1 MQASPTSRSSLLAP
15 AQKKKALLS
24 RRPSTPTFERLV
36 SSSSS
41 SPSSPGSAGRSPSSS
56 RGSASTLG
64 YGSGRE
70 SHLSYHQE
78 VPTPSTGYA
87 SSDGRS
93 SPSFFAAEEAASAG
107 GGYTPLTGAAAGGAR
122 RLGFGSRN
130 DAQAHDR
137 AVVIAVSDGRG
148 GKGGTSSSAAYHR
161 SLLGDF
167 ESTEAA
173 VPGSSR
179 QLASMADA
187 SGGGGGGGIPT
198 GKVVAD
204 PQDKDP
210 RFHPDTPATKSVIM
224 CVVPLFM
231 GYACLFSLQHKI
243 TGIYGIEDKGARF
256 DQFGNAVSFLYIGN
270 LVFRFAHNLVF
281 ACISPRVRVIVAIAS
296 MITSLSLLLFGVFVF
311 KQTQTLAWV
320 YGAYALGGVAVG
332 SFEANVLSAIT
343 PLGHQTKLWATLGI
357 PIGVSSITIGAFGV
371 MAAGASPEVIYGTT
385 IVALTCSLFV
395 WTCVVPY
402 RHIPGNS
409 DSVAAFWGSLKDYA
423 SWLPKIKWHALCL
436 AIDMACVS
444 TFSPGVMLYV
454 FDSPQGVP
462 LFGHGSTR
470 VNHDAFFCVY
480 NLFTFCGETISRKFA
495 YVDTKERSPCW
506 FLLFSLLGIALN
518 VAGALFGFGII
529 CPLAGLFVFLANGSI
544 YNRTTKYVD
553 NHVDPVFNLTALSAW
568 LFVGDLG
575 SVLGSNMTPYVRQWL
590 G

>member
-1 MQASPTSRSSLLAP
+1 MMQASPTSRSSLLGP
-15 AQKKKALLS
+15 QKKSLLS
-24 RRPSTPTFERLV
+24 GDRGKRRPSTPTFERLF
-36 SSSSS
+36 SSSDS
-41 SPSSPGSAGRSPSSS
+41 SPSSIASSTVS
-56 RGSASTLG
+56 RASASTLG
-64 YGSGRE
+64 YGSGHENRQD
-70 SHLSYHQE
+70 L

-93 SPSFFAAEEAASAG
+93 SPSFFAG
-107 GGYTPLTGAAAGGAR
+107 GDSVDGEYTPIAYSSNVVQPQ
-122 RLGFGSRN
+122 RLGFDSRRDEAN
-130 DAQAHDR
+130 DR
-137 AVVIAVSDGRG
+137 AVVIAVNNHNESDGS
-148 GKGGTSSSAAYHR
+148 TAYNR

-179 QLASMADA
+179 QLACIVNEGRGNGG
-187 SGGGGGGGIPT
+187 SGSGDDDGISK
-198 GKVVAD
+198 GKID
-204 PQDKDP
+204 SGLQDKDP
-210 RFHPDTPATKSVIM
+210 RFHPDAPATKSVIM

-243 TGIYGIEDKGARF
+243 TGVYGIKDSGERF

-270 LVFRFAHNLVF
+270 LVFRFAHNIVF
-281 ACISPRVRVIVAIAS
+281 ACISPRVRVIVAITS
-296 MITSLSLLLFGVFVF
+296 MMTSLSLLLFGVFVF

-385 IVALTCSLFV
+385 IVALISSLFV
-395 WTCVVPY
+395 WTCIVPY
-402 RHIPGNS
+402 RHVPGNS
-409 DSVAAFWGSLKDYA
+409 DSVAAFWGSLKDY
-423 SWLPKIKWHALCL
+423 SLWLPKIKWHALCL

-462 LFGHGSTR
+462 LFGNGSTR
-470 VNHDAFFCVY
+470 VNHDAFFCIY

-506 FLLFSLLGIALN
+506 FLLFSLMGIALN
-518 VAGALFGFGII
+518 VAGAMLGIGII

-553 NHVDPVFNLTALSAW
+553 NHIDSVFNLTALSAW

>member
-1 MQASPTSRSSLLAP
+1 MQASPTSRSSLLGAP
-15 AQKKKALLS
+15 VPKKSLLS
-24 RRPSTPTFERLV
+24 GGKRRPSTPTFQRLF
-36 SSSSS
+36 SASDG
-41 SPSSPGSAGRSPSSS
+41 SPSSTASSTAS

-64 YGSGRE
+64 YGSGHE
-70 SHLSYHQE
+70 NHQDL
-78 VPTPSTGYA
+78 VPTPSTGYT

-93 SPSFFAAEEAASAG
+93 SPSFFAGDG
-107 GGYTPLTGAAAGGAR
+107 GLDAGYTPLSGAVGTVQPQ
-122 RLGFGSRN
+122 RLGFDSRQN
-130 DAQAHDR
+130 EAHNR
-137 AVVIAVSDGRG
+137 AVVIAVNNDDS
-148 GKGGTSSSAAYHR
+148 KGDPSTAYNR
-161 SLLGDF
+161 SLLDDF

-179 QLASMADA
+179 KLACIVTE
-187 SGGGGGGGIPT
+187 GGGGGASDDDDEIPT
-198 GKVVAD
+198 GKLVSG

-210 RFHPDTPATKSVIM
+210 RFHPDAPATKSVIM

-243 TGIYGIEDKGARF
+243 TGVYGIKDSGERF

-270 LVFRFAHNLVF
+270 LVFRFAHNIVF
-281 ACISPRVRVIVAIAS
+281 ACISPRVRVIVAITS
-296 MITSLSLLLFGVFVF
+296 MMTSLSLLLFGVFVF

-371 MAAGASPEVIYGTT
+371 MAAGASPEAIYGTT
-385 IVALTCSLFV
+385 IAALACSLFV

-402 RHIPGNS
+402 RHVPGNS

-423 SWLPKIKWHALCL
+423 SWLPKIKWHAVCL

-495 YVDTKERSPCW
+495 YVDTKERSPFW
-506 FLLFSLLGIALN
+506 FLLFSLLGIVLN
-518 VAGALFGFGII
+518 VAGALFGIGVI